1 VPRIL
6 LLALACGVA
15 VANIYFP
22 QAISPLIAAD
32 LHVNTD
38 QAALVATAAQLG
50 YAGGVF
56 LLVPLGDRLPNRP
69 LILVLLSLTGLGLL
83 VAGTAQTLSVL
94 VVASVAVGLTTVVPQ
109 IIIPMTV
116 GLVAP
121 ERRGAVTGTLLGGLL
136 GGILLAR
143 TFGGTVG
150 EWLGW
155 RAPYLT
161 AAGLALLLAVG
172 LLFVVPS
179 TTPSSKQ
186 GYPALVGAAVRLFLT
201 EPELRRSGLY
211 QAMMFGAF
219 SAAWTSLSLLVS
231 GPVYNR
237 SAATVGLLA
246 LVGAASVLSTPITG
260 RWIDRRGS
268 DPVSLVC
275 IVGGVIAAGVLAF
288 GGIGGTGG
296 LIVLGAGMLVLD
308 TAVQS
313 GQVANQS
320 RIFAL
325 RPDARSRVNTAY
337 MTCSFIGGTVGS
349 WLGVQ
354 VYTAMGWLGVSGLVA
369 LAAAVAL
376 TRHLLRRSPAA
387 RQRPALSETSG

>member
-1 VPRIL
+1 
-6 LLALACGVA
+6 
-15 VANIYFP
+15 
-22 QAISPLIAAD
+22 
-32 LHVNTD
+32 
-38 QAALVATAAQLG
+38 
-50 YAGGVF
+50 
-56 LLVPLGDRLPNRP
+56 
-69 LILVLLSLTGLGLL
+69 
-83 VAGTAQTLSVL
+83 VL

-109 IIIPMTV
+109 IIIPMAV

-121 ERRGAVTGTLLGGLL
+121 ERRGAATGTLLGGLL

-186 GYPALVGAAVRLFLT
+186 SYPALVGAAVRLFWT

-275 IVGGVIAAGVLAF
+275 IVGGVLAAGVLAF
-288 GGIGGTGG
+288 GGIGGIGG

-349 WLGVQ
+349 WLGVR

>member
-1 VPRIL
+1 MPRIL

-32 LHVNTD
+32 LHVSTD

-69 LILVLLSLTGLGLL
+69 LILVLLGLTGLGLL
-83 VAGTAQTLSVL
+83 VAGTAQTLPVL
-94 VVASVAVGLTTVVPQ
+94 VVASVGVGLTTVVPQ

-172 LLFVVPS
+172 LLFIVPS

-186 GYPALVGAAVRLFLT
+186 SYPALVGAAVRLFWT

-231 GPVYNR
+231 GPVYHR
-237 SAATVGLLA
+237 SADTIGLLA
-246 LVGAASVLSTPITG
+246 LVGAASVLSTPVTG
-260 RWIDRRGS
+260 RWVDRRGS

-275 IVGGVIAAGVLAF
+275 IVGGLTAAGVLAF
-288 GGIGGTGG
+288 GGIGGIGG

-313 GQVANQS
+313 GQVANQA

-325 RPDARSRVNTAY
+325 RPDARSRINTAY

-349 WLGVQ
+349 WLGVR

-387 RQRPALSETSG
+387 RQRPALSETGG